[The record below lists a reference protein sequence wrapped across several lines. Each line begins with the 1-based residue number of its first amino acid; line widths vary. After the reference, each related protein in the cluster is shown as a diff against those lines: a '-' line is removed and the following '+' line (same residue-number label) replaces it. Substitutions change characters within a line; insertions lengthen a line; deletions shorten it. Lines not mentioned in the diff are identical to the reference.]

1 MFYFAHFAIL
11 LLGMMLANAWSTF
24 FANLHQF
31 GSPAGHILRT
41 TGIYLGIYSVV
52 AGLPYF
58 LLWRSYRRALLGFV
72 SVQDEVLVSGKTQ
85 GQQPWLALVG
95 LTVLLLAG
103 LIVIESS
110 LPLRH
115 LAEHS
120 LQVKANVAHGDLQL
134 AWFGWSFGR
143 LLSRSIHPGPDALSA
158 MCIELPFVSTVRC
171 FISIT
176 VLPQETSSVA

>member
-1 MFYFAHFAIL
+1 MGLLDSIVGKSFRNEKAGRVVVFTGDRRHRGYVVKPESDELKIRAFLKMFYFAHFAIL

-103 LIVIESS
+103 LM
-110 LPLRH
+110 LFFL
-115 LAEHS
+115 
-120 LQVKANVAHGDLQL
+120 
-134 AWFGWSFGR
+134 
-143 LLSRSIHPGPDALSA
+143 
-158 MCIELPFVSTVRC
+158 VR
-171 FISIT
+171 
-176 VLPQETSSVA
+176 AK